1 MQRRFFWLAW
11 LAVSMVGMIRLP
23 VASAEGRPESVEQ
36 AKKEVLEVN
45 ERMDRALL
53 AKDADALA
61 PYLSEDLDYTNQFGE
76 LVTKAEWLA
85 NIRSGK
91 LTNVDLK
98 HEMVHVHVFGNAV
111 VAVGLSH
118 TTLIYQG
125 KVSHDPR
132 RFTRVFVKQDGV
144 WRLVA
149 QHVTLIAK
157 P

>member
-1 MQRRFFWLAW
+1 MQRRFVLVVL
-11 LAVSMVGMIRLP
+11 LAVSMVGIVRLP
-23 VASAEGRPESVEQ
+23 AASAEGGPESAEQ
-36 AKKEVLEVN
+36 AKKEVLEIN
-45 ERMDRALL
+45 EKVDQALL

-98 HEMVHVHVFGNAV
+98 HEMVHLHVFGNAV

-132 RFTRVFVKQDGV
+132 RFTRVFVKQDGG